1 MGYAFISYS
10 SKNQQMADSFKAF
23 FNQNGIETW
32 MAPGDIP
39 FGSTYTSAINRA
51 IKESGCFVLLLSGN
65 AQESPWVLKETE
77 RAISTGKT
85 IFTVL
90 LDDVSMNDDF
100 EFMLSTSQAVA
111 IRKIDES
118 DDKVRR
124 LIKAIKMYTG
134 EERQETVINS
144 SLRHELDNKSISPAE
159 PSSKPKNNICQSDL
173 TPLGLQYTTGGD
185 PGGLCEQAL
194 KYYNGTGGYKKDERK
209 AVKLFRESANYYNYV
224 PAYNYLGRI
233 FMERRNFA
241 NASKWYRSSAVA
253 YTAEGLCMMGYF
265 YQTGLGGVKRS
276 TSSALE
282 CYENAAAT
290 GEFEQII
297 DITKKFLEGR
307 VVPREDGVA
316 ADILAAA
323 VKAGSE
329 DARFYMAKSDQSGF
343 GVNAD
348 SLPVQPQPYNEEL
361 KIGDKVEFGLY
372 PFDDKR
378 TWKKIGWEILD
389 IKNDKALLWADFCV
403 DAYPYHYIRKSC
415 DWSSCSLRDWLRN
428 EFTEDAFQNEERMAL
443 CEGDVVSSKN
453 SNSKQSSG
461 QATCDRVFIL
471 GNEEFEQYGITESRL
486 RTFASP
492 YAKRR
497 GVFCSAESD
506 AFYWTRTPGSSE
518 EATQMFIG
526 GGGHKEEHG
535 SYIDL
540 KNRGIRPAIWVDY
553 KMLNNIVKNHK
564 GKD

>member
-253 YTAEGLCMMGYF
+253 NTAEGLCMMGYF

-297 DITKKFLEGR
+297 DIAKKFLEGR

-428 EFTEDAFQNEERMAL
+428 LRQFLSMRVNCREQIANPAEPVNGQDERRKCAAVDSPARLCCSVIKRATAQNADAL
-443 CEGDVVSSKN
+443 CHYLE
-453 SNSKQSSG
+453 
-461 QATCDRVFIL
+461 
-471 GNEEFEQYGITESRL
+471 
-486 RTFASP
+486 
-492 YAKRR
+492 
-497 GVFCSAESD
+497 
-506 AFYWTRTPGSSE
+506 
-518 EATQMFIG
+518 
-526 GGGHKEEHG
+526 
-535 SYIDL
+535 
-540 KNRGIRPAIWVDY
+540 RGIFHDRTRKVSRAYPAYTRCFLQDRHSACCHRRSP
-553 KMLNNIVKNHK
+553 KHTQPPQAGNLA
-564 GKD
+564 